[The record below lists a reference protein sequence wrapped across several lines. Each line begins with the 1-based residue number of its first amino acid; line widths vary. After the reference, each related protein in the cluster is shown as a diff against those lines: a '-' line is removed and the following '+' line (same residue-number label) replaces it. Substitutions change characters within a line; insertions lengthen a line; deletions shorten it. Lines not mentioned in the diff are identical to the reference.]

1 VTVRRVMGIE
11 TEYGIAEPGRP
22 MANPM
27 LLSSYVVAAY
37 AGTQLHR
44 AVRARWDYDD
54 EDPLQDARGFH
65 LDRASAHPSV
75 LTDDPAHPAPS
86 GDATPGDV
94 PGRRRPGAP
103 QSRHRPP
110 VEEYEDPGAA
120 NVILTNGARLYVDHA
135 HPEYSSPEV
144 TSPRDIVVWDKA
156 GEEVMLRAARIVAVN
171 PALPDVT
178 LYKNNVDGKGATYG
192 THENYLVDRA
202 VPFAEIV
209 DVLTPFFVTRTV
221 FTGAGRVGIGP
232 VGQLAGFQ
240 LAQRADYIEAEVG
253 LETTLRRPIINTRDE
268 PHADPER
275 WRRLHVIIGDANM
288 LEVATFLKVGTSSLV
303 LWLLEHRD
311 AVPHA
316 VAAVRSLRLV
326 EPVGAVQ
333 LVSRDLTMTTRLAL
347 ADGRRLTALEIQRY
361 YLEAVRSG
369 LEEAATP
376 PDAATA
382 EVLDRWESV
391 LTRLATDPATCAR
404 EVEWLAKLRLL
415 EGLRRRDHL
424 SWDHPRLA
432 AVDIQWS
439 DLRPERGLYHR
450 LLEAGAVERLVDAE
464 VVSRAVHEPPTDT
477 RAYFRGRALA
487 RFGAEISAASWDSLI
502 FDVPGAATLQ
512 RVAMR
517 DPWRGTEA
525 HVRELLDSSG
535 AASELLE
542 KLMGPRGFTGA
553 A

>member
-1 VTVRRVMGIE
+1 MTVRRVMGIE
-11 TEYGIAEPGRP
+11 TEYGVAEPGRP

-37 AGTQLHR
+37 AGTQQQR
-44 AVRARWDYDD
+44 VARARWDYDD

-75 LTDDPAHPAPS
+75 LTDDPNRSAPS
-86 GDATPGDV
+86 GPVARGAAPA
-94 PGRRRPGAP
+94 GRRQGAP
-103 QSRHRPP
+103 QSRPRPP
-110 VEEYEDPGAA
+110 IEEYDDPGAA

-135 HPEYSSPEV
+135 HPEYASPEV
-144 TSPRDIVVWDKA
+144 TTPRDIVVWDKA
-156 GEEVMLRAARIVAVN
+156 GELVMLTAIRMLAVN

-192 THENYLVDRA
+192 THENYLVDRV

-209 DVLTPFFVTRTV
+209 QVLTPFFVTRTV
-221 FTGAGRVGIGP
+221 FTGAGRVGIGQ
-232 VGQLAGFQ
+232 VGGTAGFQ
-240 LAQRADYIEAEVG
+240 LSQRADYIEAEVG

-288 LEVATFLKVGTSSLV
+288 LEVATFLKVGTTSLV
-303 LWLLEHRD
+303 LWLLEHREQ
-311 AVPHA
+311 APVA
-316 VAAVRSLRLV
+316 LAAVRSLQLV
-326 EPVGAVQ
+326 EPVEAVRV
-333 LVSRDLTMTTRLAL
+333 VSRDLALTAPLAL
-347 ADGRRLTALEIQRY
+347 ADGRRLTALEVQGC
-361 YLEAVRSG
+361 YLAAVRAG
-369 LEEAATP
+369 LAEAGTP
-376 PDAATA
+376 PDEATA

-391 LTRLATDPATCAR
+391 LTRLGTDPSSCAR
-404 EVEWLAKLRLL
+404 EVEWLAKLRVL

-432 AVDIQWS
+432 TVDIQWS

-450 LLEAGAVERLVDAE
+450 LLAAGAVERLVDADA
-464 VVSRAVHEPPTDT
+464 VSRAVHEPPTDT
-477 RAYFRGRALA
+477 RAYFRGHALA

-502 FDVPGAATLQ
+502 FDVPGAPTLQ

-517 DPWRGTEA
+517 DPLRGTEA
-525 HVRELLDSSG
+525 HLRDLLESSETATALLD
-535 AASELLE
+535 
-542 KLMGPRGFTGA
+542 KLMGPRGSAGA